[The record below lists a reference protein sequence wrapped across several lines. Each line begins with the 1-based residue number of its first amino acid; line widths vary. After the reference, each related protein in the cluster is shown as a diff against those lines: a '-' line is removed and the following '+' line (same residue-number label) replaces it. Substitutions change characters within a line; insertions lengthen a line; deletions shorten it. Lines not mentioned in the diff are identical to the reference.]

1 MLRKLVDN
9 EFTNAATFYIVS
21 LFLLIISP
29 PLLLFK
35 IIYNFLVS
43 FRPTDANMRG
53 KVVLITGASSGIGE
67 CLAYEY
73 AKREALLV
81 IVARREQLLQK
92 VAEKARGIGSPDVLV
107 ICGDVSDF
115 NDCRRFIDEAINHFG
130 RLDHLV
136 NNAGIGSIFMVN
148 EGIDI
153 TKFAPVMDINFWGSI
168 YPSHFAI
175 PHLKKTNGTII
186 VNASTAAY
194 FNLPRSGFYS
204 ASKSAVTS
212 FYESLRAELGP
223 EIKITI
229 VTLGY
234 VESEMTLGKQ
244 MSKEGEMKHNQEIK
258 DLVFECFPV
267 MSTEPCAKAIVK
279 GACRGDRWITE
290 PQFMRPFIAFNFFFP
305 ELVQWH
311 FKKFYLGKWIA
322 ATKAAHK

>member
-1 MLRKLVDN
+1 M
-9 EFTNAATFYIVS
+9 
-21 LFLLIISP
+21 
-29 PLLLFK
+29 
-35 IIYNFLVS
+35 YNIFVS
-43 FRPTDANMRG
+43 FRPTDTNMRG

-73 AKREALLV
+73 AKREAFLV
-81 IVARREQLLQK
+81 IVARREERLQK
-92 VAEKARGIGSPDVLV
+92 VAEKARGIGSPDVFV
-107 ICGDVSDF
+107 TCGDVSDF
-115 NDCRRFIDEAINHFG
+115 HDCRRFIDEAINHFG

-136 NNAGIGSIFMVN
+136 NNAGIGNIFMVN

-168 YPSHFAI
+168 YPTHFAI
-175 PHLKKTNGTII
+175 PHLKKTKGTII
-186 VNASTAAY
+186 VNASTAGY
-194 FNLPRSGFYS
+194 FNIPRSGFYS

-258 DLVFECFPV
+258 DLVFEGFPV
-267 MSTEPCAKAIVK
+267 MSTEPCAKAIVN
-279 GACRGDRWITE
+279 GACRGDRCITE

-305 ELVQWH
+305 ELVQWV
-311 FKKFYLGKWIA
+311 FKKFYLDKWIA
-322 ATKAAHK
+322 ATKESQK